1 MEFKTINDFAAY
13 YAVKLLESS
22 SVVSTNDV
30 NQERYKNTLGGELIQ
45 QFFTITEPT
54 KVIGTL
60 KNHKSYKWWSYGEC
74 ISELLNLD
82 PPIMYKYKPEM
93 FGQHYDLLID
103 GRMQYQ
109 YGNRWNEFNQ
119 LVNTYNRLKQN
130 PNSKRCVVPIFM
142 PYDTAPDR
150 ADTPCTTMYHFI
162 HRDGKLNM
170 TVFMRSWDFF
180 GGAKTYDFVLSS
192 FVLQALCSWL
202 KLQPGKLSFY
212 ANSLHYYNRDR
223 EQLQNLVNEVTTFK
237 IPDAESFDLGND
249 LTIQEFYIQ
258 LRKVKLI
265 EEYAYSGN
273 LILAKKTQ
281 SELTNELFN
290 KMAETWINKN
300 IAGDKK

>member
-1 MEFKTINDFAAY
+1 MEFETINDFTKY
-13 YAVKLLESS
+13 YAKALLDSS
-22 SVVSTNDV
+22 PIVSTNEA
-30 NQERYKNTLGGELIQ
+30 NQERYKNELGGELIQ
-45 QFFTITEPT
+45 QFFTINNPL
-54 KVIGTL
+54 KVIGTF
-60 KNHKSYKWWSYGEC
+60 KKHKCYKWWSYGEC

-93 FGQHYDLLID
+93 FGDHYDLLPD

-119 LVNTYNRLKQN
+119 FVNTFNRLKKN
-130 PNSKRCVVPIFM
+130 PNSKRCVISIFM

-150 ADTPCTTMYHFI
+150 ADVPCTTMYQFI

-202 KLQPGKLSFY
+202 NLQPGKLSFY
-212 ANSLHYYNRDR
+212 ANSLHYYNRDK
-223 EQLQNLVNEVTTFK
+223 QLLQELVDEVGSSEISSNEFKLGSNL
-237 IPDAESFDLGND
+237 S
-249 LTIQEFYIQ
+249 IQEFYKQ
-258 LRKVKLI
+258 LRLVKLI

-273 LILAKKTQ
+273 IEKSKQLLLN
-281 SELTNELFN
+281 LTNDLFID
-290 KMAETWINKN
+290 MANTWIKKN
-300 IAGDKK
+300 EEVAKNE